1 MAEDF
6 VLGSNK
12 TCPSSQRHEQ
22 SCLYQKPV
30 RHQLRTSTCIHLP
43 CTHSSSRTFTGA
55 LCGRNSEGPRKSVD
69 PRSLTQC
76 QPHGHTGKPVQPSP
90 GRHQT
95 HVSSGAPAP
104 VDASPALQAMPGYYL
119 GQAPGHSPVVLRGC
133 SQPIGCRLGA
143 GAAPGSLN
151 FGAQFSACSWSP
163 LGQIRCGESTPTPT
177 CWEHR
182 KLSEHS
188 HIRAN
193 SKGACSVLYTSW
205 EPQYRARLRADSL
218 MLTTA

>member
-151 FGAQFSACSWSP
+151 FGAQSA
-163 LGQIRCGESTPTPT
+163 
-177 CWEHR
+177 
-182 KLSEHS
+182 
-188 HIRAN
+188 
-193 SKGACSVLYTSW
+193 
-205 EPQYRARLRADSL
+205 RARGHRWARFAVVNLHQPQLAGSTENSQSTRTEEPTAKARVQFFIHPGSL
-218 MLTTA
+218 STEPGSGLIA